1 MHFVKLLVCFLCH
14 LVCLVC
20 LVLFLVNLLNIK
32 GKVGFIILFFL
43 FGYLCICVNN
53 WSYIVTCRDRLISSF
68 VFGNILIN
76 KDIVYFP

>member
-20 LVLFLVNLLNIK
+20 LVLFLDNLLNIK
-32 GKVGFIILFFL
+32 GKAGFLILFFL

-53 WSYIVTCRDRLISSF
+53 WSYIVTYRDRLNSGF
-68 VFGNILIN
+68 VFGNLLKD
-76 KDIVYFP
+76 KDITYFP